1 MDINNSEIP
10 NEIRIMLLGDSITQ
24 GDRER
29 NTYRRPL
36 WQKLQEADF
45 DTVNFVG
52 SQTENS
58 DGPNPNPDFDLDH
71 EGHSGFRTDEILL
84 QLDDWV
90 ESAQPDV
97 VLIHL
102 GTNDILQVQSA
113 ESTVD
118 ELGQVID
125 TLRDENPNV
134 TIFLAQIIPT
144 INNNDELL
152 ALNEQIP
159 VLAAEKDLEDSP
171 IIVVD
176 QFSGFSLA
184 DDTYDSIHPNSDG
197 ENKIA
202 EQWLTSLSEVFTE
215 SDLEEN
221 PDSDE
226 ELLSNDE
233 IQEGDIVYRFFNP
246 NSGVHLYTADSS
258 EYDFLIDEP
267 NDFTFEAESYVSV
280 DPLSGGEEVSRFRN
294 TDNGAYLYTISQTEK
309 DFITNNLDNYVL
321 EGSQFNAFDTAEE
334 GTIPIYRFYE
344 PTVGTHF
351 FTENIE
357 EKMFVED
364 NLFYDFEGI
373 AYYAYSL

>member
-1 MDINNSEIP
+1 
-10 NEIRIMLLGDSITQ
+10 MLLGDSITQ
-24 GDRER
+24 GDKER

-36 WQKLQEADF
+36 WQKLEEADF
-45 DTVNFVG
+45 TTVDFVG

-159 VLAAEKDLEDSP
+159 VLAEEKDLEDSP

-197 ENKIA
+197 EDKIA
-202 EQWLTSLSEVFTE
+202 EQWFAGLSELFTE
-215 SDLEEN
+215 SDLEESELEET

-226 ELLSNDE
+226 SLLSDAE
-233 IQEGDIVYRFFNP
+233 IQQGDIVYRFFNP
-246 NSGVHLYTADSS
+246 NSGVHLYTANTS
-258 EYDFLIDEP
+258 EYNFLLDEST
-267 NDFTFEAESYVSV
+267 DFTFEAESYISV

-294 TDNGAYLYTISQTEK
+294 TDTGAYLYTIDRTEK

-321 EGSQFNAFDTAEE
+321 EGSQFNAFDTEE
-334 GTIPIYRFYE
+334 AGTIPIYRFYE
-344 PTVGTHF
+344 PTIGTHF
-351 FTENIE
+351 FTENID

-364 NLFYDFEGI
+364 NLSYDFEGI